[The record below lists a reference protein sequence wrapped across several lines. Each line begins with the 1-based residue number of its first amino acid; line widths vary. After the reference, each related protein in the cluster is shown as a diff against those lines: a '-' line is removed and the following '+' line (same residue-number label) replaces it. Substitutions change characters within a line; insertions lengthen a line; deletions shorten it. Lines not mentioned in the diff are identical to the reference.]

1 MEALATVGLL
11 RLQALKGHWLE
22 WERREA
28 CWSEL
33 GRLLC
38 LLAGGATHQ
47 ALRRLALE
55 PPTILFFDAAGHTP
69 ISHQGELVCV
79 SDGFI
84 FFSPSI

>member
-1 MEALATVGLL
+1 MPTSLWSVGTFTMEAFATVGLL

-47 ALRRLALE
+47 ALRRLALG
-55 PPTILFFDAAGHTP
+55 PPPFSSWMLLVIPPFHTK
-69 ISHQGELVCV
+69 EN
-79 SDGFI
+79 
-84 FFSPSI
+84 